1 MELTSPRS
9 ERLPDRLDIRV
20 LVPEQQLIG
29 LRPPEVVMQRML
41 LSAHALTAIAKGT
54 AMPLSAHFS
63 RFRHRGDR
71 GAWGESDF
79 VVVVAR

>member
-1 MELTSPRS
+1 
-9 ERLPDRLDIRV
+9 
-20 LVPEQQLIG
+20 
-29 LRPPEVVMQRML
+29 MQRML